1 MAFWWESSNQWVKN
15 QRWWTLTLPQL
26 TPLWAGVLIS
36 ISTELDPQTWLHNTA
51 IIHCCSEQWHVEFPG
66 HRDSSSQPSVRTR
79 ALLKSLW
86 SHRWVQ
92 QLFSIKCGKGKQ
104 LLQYSMMA
112 MTKGDKG
119 NYLAAGN
126 KQEGQILP
134 NRLIFFQQAWFQ
146 KGSENKSSEN
156 RFKLETR
163 YQNEHKLNR
172 PFKEHHENRFM
183 GIWRGKQRTSQP
195 WFHWYSSASQH
206 EIWDEQLLTTLATD
220 SHDQWPQCKVLL
232 HSVSTPACTNLSVFQ
247 VSLSIFQEHLSIF
260 QRLSPLQVPRL
271 QETKAVL
278 TEGIL

>member
-163 YQNEHKLNR
+163 YQNEHKLKALLKSITR
-172 PFKEHHENRFM
+172 T
-183 GIWRGKQRTSQP
+183 GSWGYGGGSRGQASLGFTDTAVHPNMRSGMSSSSP
-195 WFHWYSSASQH
+195 HWPLIAMTNGHSARYCF
-206 EIWDEQLLTTLATD
+206 T
-220 SHDQWPQCKVLL
+220 
-232 HSVSTPACTNLSVFQ
+232 
-247 VSLSIFQEHLSIF
+247 
-260 QRLSPLQVPRL
+260 LSPLLLVQTFQYFR
-271 QETKAVL
+271 
-278 TEGIL
+278 